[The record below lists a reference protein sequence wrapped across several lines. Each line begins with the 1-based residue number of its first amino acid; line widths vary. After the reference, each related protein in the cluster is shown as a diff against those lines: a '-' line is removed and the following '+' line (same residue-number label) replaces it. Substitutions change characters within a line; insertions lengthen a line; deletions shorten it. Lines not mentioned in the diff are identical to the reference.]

1 MPASAAQLQGVGIGL
16 RARHYREFKQQQ
28 VAVDWLEV
36 HTENYLQAGGV
47 DRHVLF
53 ELRQR
58 YPISLHGVGMGIG
71 SAQGFSPVHLQRVAQ
86 LVKALEP
93 ALVSEHLSWG
103 AVADRHLNDLL
114 PLPLSRPALE
124 LVCQRVHQVQ
134 DAIQQTILLENVS
147 TYLRFRADSMSEAEF
162 LSEVAQRTGCGILL
176 DVNNLYV
183 NQCNHQESALAA
195 IDRVSAE
202 HVGEIHLAGH
212 LVTPDAVVDHHG
224 DRVAAS
230 VWRLYEH
237 ALQRFGPVPTLIEWD
252 TDIPALEVLLAEAD
266 LARAMMRQT
275 CPAESA
281 LTKARAEGVG
291 VSQTGVRERSAAIA
305 APAPTLTR
313 LQQDFASA
321 LSGQQLP
328 KAFRGPSAASRFARY
343 RGHLLGTTHKTLAAA
358 FPVLQRLVGDQVFD
372 GLAQAFGQAQPSTS
386 GDLNEFGAGLASF
399 LETFPPLADQAH
411 LPDLANLEW
420 AVHRAL
426 YAADGSAF
434 SAQDLSGLTPDGLG
448 QTSFSLHPAC
458 TLLTSRWPLAA
469 LWQSHPQSH
478 PPEQSHQR
486 DEAIEFTA
494 SPGQTCH
501 VLVCRP
507 AWQAQVEVLAEAQYH
522 WLAALAAGATLG
534 DALDAALA
542 LDSQFDIAGFVQQCL
557 SWQVLQRPNPRLR

>member
-28 VAVDWLEV
+28 VAVDWHEV

-71 SAQGFSPVHLQRVAQ
+71 SAQGFSPAHLRRVAQ
-86 LVKALEP
+86 LVRALEP
-93 ALVSEHLSWG
+93 ALVSEHLCWG

-147 TYLRFRADSMSEAEF
+147 TYLRFRADAMSEAEF

-266 LARAMMRQT
+266 TARALMLKT
-275 CPAESA
+275 CPAATPPHAADSTLRTSA
-281 LTKARAEGVG
+281 RGRVEAVAAPALEAIQHGFAQALLGQHAPDAFVG
-291 VSQTGVRERSAAIA
+291 EPSRSAA
-305 APAPTLTR
+305 
-313 LQQDFASA
+313 
-321 LSGQQLP
+321 
-328 KAFRGPSAASRFARY
+328 RFARY
-343 RGHLLGTTHKTLAAA
+343 RGHLVSTWEKTLAAA
-358 FPVLQRLVGDQVFD
+358 YPVLQQLVGEEFFAA
-372 GLAQAFGQAQPSTS
+372 LARAYGSAHPSSS
-386 GDLNEFGAGLASF
+386 GDLNDFGADFAQFLAGFSPVADYPY
-399 LETFPPLADQAH
+399 FPDMAR
-411 LPDLANLEW
+411 LEW
-420 AVHRAL
+420 ALHRAY
-426 YAADGSAF
+426 YAADGDPI
-434 SAQDLSGLTPDGLG
+434 SAQDLVDLTPEMLG
-448 QTSFSLHPAC
+448 QTCLRLQPGC
-458 TLLTSRWPLAA
+458 VLLASRWAIA
-469 LWQSHPQSH
+469 GLWQA
-478 PPEQSHQR
+478 HQR
-486 DEAIEFTA
+486 EAPSEFA
-494 SPGQTCH
+494 EPLDQRCH

-507 AWQAQVEVLAEAQYH
+507 AWKPQVLSLSAAGHRWLTGLAEG
-522 WLAALAAGATLG
+522 AAFGS
-534 DALDAALA
+534 ALDAALG
-542 LDSQFDIAGFVQQCL
+542 LDAEFDVVGLLQQCL
-557 SWQVLQRPNPRLR
+557 ASQVLQRPAAVIGVPPGR